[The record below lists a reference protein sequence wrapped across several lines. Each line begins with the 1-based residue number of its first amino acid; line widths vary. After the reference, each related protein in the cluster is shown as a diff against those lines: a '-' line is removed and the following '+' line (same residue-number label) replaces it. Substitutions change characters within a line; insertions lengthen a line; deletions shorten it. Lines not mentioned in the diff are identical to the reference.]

1 MRAFLFFNAYDLIA
15 LIPTTHNTFSS
26 ACLTH
31 SLPSQVT
38 AHIILLLLTP
48 PSLPYHIKHTLI
60 KLPLKTVPFWDLLL
74 WSSWGREQLYPRWN
88 RCWGKRAECET
99 KLVGFLL
106 GVSSCNKR
114 KEYRRKRWNFNEADL
129 RSLRDLDWL
138 EIQHEMPRAK
148 FRNLLSFEFVSDFFY
163 ILCECHRLR
172 LSSQKNLPR
181 SPLRTEN
188 CFSCEFRSSRIF
200 EPHWKSRNAGYCCSR

>member
-38 AHIILLLLTP
+38 AHIILLLLTTISHKAHSYQTAIKNGAVLRFTTLELLGARTTLS
-48 PSLPYHIKHTLI
+48 SLKPML
-60 KLPLKTVPFWDLLL
+60 
-74 WSSWGREQLYPRWN
+74 
-88 RCWGKRAECET
+88 GKRAECET
-99 KLVGFLL
+99 KLVGFLP
-106 GVSSCNKR
+106 GVSSCNER
-114 KEYRRKRWNFNEADL
+114 KKYRRKRWDFNEADL

-148 FRNLLSFEFVSDFFY
+148 LRNLLSFEFVSDLFT
-163 ILCECHRLR
+163 L
-172 LSSQKNLPR
+172 
-181 SPLRTEN
+181 
-188 CFSCEFRSSRIF
+188 
-200 EPHWKSRNAGYCCSR
+200 